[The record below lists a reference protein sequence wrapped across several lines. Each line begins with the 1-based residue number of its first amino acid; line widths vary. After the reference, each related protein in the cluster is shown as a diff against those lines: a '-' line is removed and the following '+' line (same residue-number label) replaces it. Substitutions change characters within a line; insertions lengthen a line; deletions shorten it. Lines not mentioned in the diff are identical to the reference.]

1 MIEEGKTYKLK
12 KIKGINNT
20 DQNCTILKIV
30 DSPNKELGKI
40 AFYQLDNGDRYV
52 APVSEF
58 IDPED
63 PKEYSD
69 LLFQKL
75 ESVMKPM
82 NLTFWKQLKE
92 EGAAGGMA
100 SLGAAPCPAMGQITS
115 GGISGCLVNG
125 IPVAGKSVK
134 KKKSKKNEASFS
146 GIVVEQEE
154 IDKFDIKDVKN
165 YFKNNLQQ
173 TKVYNRYL
181 KDYIQIIGKTW
192 SKTEN
197 KIKTDAF
204 FLLFKQLDFILETAY
219 TNAQVVQNN
228 KNRDDDIK
236 GWYYLY
242 NTVLFGQDLIKVK
255 LDVAISQIGNKI
267 YYIRKP
273 KEETLSGV
281 PLSEINHPHVNRNRV
296 SNNSIIENEEKANPY
311 NLIPGKE
318 YDLTPYFHITL
329 LESNKKELS
338 ETLTLP
344 KFNITQVAEAIQYV
358 KDILGIDVNIQV
370 NKEGNHYQVILN
382 ATDKKGLICIGT
394 SINEVIKKAMNLF
407 KKNEAIEPL
416 FIPDGFEDKY
426 KEKTEVVVTPEEM
439 LDEIEDTFDPAS
451 ILITFVENGREK
463 IKISVQYDTSYPA
476 YLHILKLEFLDIDD
490 SIVDEIIEEDLA
502 IQDCIEELKYL
513 FKTHKRPNI
522 EFSDLSSDEI
532 DEALSIFSP
541 EMDEAGRQYH
551 RALMDYADGKIER
564 TQFASI
570 KKKFMDMLA
579 QCDPDLNENF
589 LEEYED
595 ITDLI
600 AKQLDRLDFKF
611 ANTDDIIYKKEGQF
625 KYLIKFDNEIGVLKF
640 KVSKDQDV
648 IFEKEYQLENEED
661 VTNAF
666 EQIENIY
673 RENGI

>member
-92 EGAAGGMA
+92 EGAACGMA
-100 SLGAAPCPAMGQITS
+100 SLGAAPCPAIGQIT
-115 GGISGCLVNG
+115 GGNISGCMVNG
-125 IPVAGKSVK
+125 VPVSGKSVK

-146 GIVVEQEE
+146 GIVIEQEE
-154 IDKFDIKDVKN
+154 IDNFDIGEVKHYFQQKVQRQSIFNDSLQDVIDI
-165 YFKNNLQQ
+165 
-173 TKVYNRYL
+173 V
-181 KDYIQIIGKTW
+181 GKTW
-192 SKTEN
+192 TETQSHIG
-197 KIKTDAF
+197 KSPF
-204 FLLFKQLDFILETAY
+204 FLLFKQLDYILATAKGD
-219 TNAQVVQNN
+219 NKIVNN
-228 KNRDDDIK
+228 TKYRKDNII
-236 GWYYLY
+236 GWYYLF
-242 NTVLFGQDLIKVK
+242 NTVLFGQNLIQIK
-255 LDVAISQIGNKI
+255 LDIAQTKDNKKVYFLREEAISSSPSNVQ
-267 YYIRKP
+267 
-273 KEETLSGV
+273 E
-281 PLSEINHPHVNRNRV
+281 HCHVGRDIA
-296 SNNSIIENEEKANPY
+296 SNNIIQEDEQKVNPY

-329 LESNKKELS
+329 LESNKNELS
-338 ETLTLP
+338 E
-344 KFNITQVAEAIQYV
+344 
-358 KDILGIDVNIQV
+358 
-370 NKEGNHYQVILN
+370 
-382 ATDKKGLICIGT
+382 
-394 SINEVIKKAMNLF
+394 S
-407 KKNEAIEPL
+407 L
-416 FIPDGFEDKY
+416 FISDDFEDEY

-451 ILITFVENGREK
+451 ILVTFIENGREK
-463 IKISVQYDTSYPA
+463 IKVSVQYDTTYPA

-490 SIVDEIIEEDLA
+490 SILDEVIEEDLA

-513 FKTHKRPNI
+513 FKTNKRTDI
-522 EFSDLSSDEI
+522 EFSDLSNDEI

-551 RALMDYADGKIER
+551 RALMDYADGKIEP

-611 ANTDDIIYKKEGQF
+611 ANTDDIIYKKEGEF
-625 KYLIKFDNEIGVLKF
+625 KYLIKFDNEIGILKF

-666 EQIENIY
+666 EEIENIY

>member
-100 SLGAAPCPAMGQITS
+100 SLGAAPCPAIGQIT
-115 GGISGCLVNG
+115 GGNISGCMVNG

-134 KKKSKKNEASFS
+134 KKKKSKKNE
-146 GIVVEQEE
+146 
-154 IDKFDIKDVKN
+154 DVQRL
-165 YFKNNLQQ
+165 FNN
-173 TKVYNRYL
+173 
-181 KDYIQIIGKTW
+181 G
-192 SKTEN
+192 
-197 KIKTDAF
+197 
-204 FLLFKQLDFILETAY
+204 
-219 TNAQVVQNN
+219 
-228 KNRDDDIK
+228 
-236 GWYYLY
+236 
-242 NTVLFGQDLIKVK
+242 
-255 LDVAISQIGNKI
+255 
-267 YYIRKP
+267 
-273 KEETLSGV
+273 
-281 PLSEINHPHVNRNRV
+281 H
-296 SNNSIIENEEKANPY
+296 
-311 NLIPGKE
+311 
-318 YDLTPYFHITL
+318 
-329 LESNKKELS
+329 
-338 ETLTLP
+338 
-344 KFNITQVAEAIQYV
+344 
-358 KDILGIDVNIQV
+358 
-370 NKEGNHYQVILN
+370 
-382 ATDKKGLICIGT
+382 
-394 SINEVIKKAMNLF
+394 
-407 KKNEAIEPL
+407 
-416 FIPDGFEDKY
+416 EDKY

-439 LDEIEDTFDPAS
+439 LDEIEDTFDPAN
-451 ILITFVENGREK
+451 ILVTFVENSREK

-490 SIVDEIIEEDLA
+490 SVLDEVIEEDLA

-551 RALMDYADGKIER
+551 KALMDYADGKIES

-611 ANTDDIIYKKEGQF
+611 ANTDDIIYKKEGEF
-625 KYLIKFDNEIGVLKF
+625 KYLIKFDNEIGILKF
-640 KVSKDQDV
+640 KVSKGQDIV
-648 IFEKEYQLENEED
+648 FEKEYQLENEED

-666 EQIENIY
+666 EEIENIY